1 MSYVGRMS
9 APVTAGCT
17 LCAQGNLLSQAA
29 LTVDDATGTVFLISH
44 GDPALIWEFDM
55 LPELL
60 TAARRR

>member
-1 MSYVGRMS
+1 MNYVGRMS

-17 LCAQGNLLSQAA
+17 ACGQGNLLFQAA

-55 LPELL
+55 LPEAL
-60 TAARRR
+60 TATRRR